1 MTVGFEDS
9 VNCMVMLLV
18 MLLYTRRRMGKNWIL
33 QQDNDPK
40 HTSRHAKD
48 RLEWK
53 KISIMKRPAQSPNL
67 SPIETLWNDVDRDI
81 KKKKT
86 EECVGT

>member
-1 MTVGFEDS
+1 MTVGYGDS
-9 VNCMVMLLV
+9 VYCMVMLLV

-48 RLEWK
+48 RLDQK
-53 KISIMKRPAQSPNL
+53 KISIMKWPAQSPNL
-67 SPIETLWNDVDRDI
+67 GPIETADFIWESQKALSR
-81 KKKKT
+81 KP
-86 EECVGT
+86 